1 MWLMAQEWANHRL
14 PLLLQYQQGWQTYQW
29 QRAQV
34 KTQTGPFS
42 FDLWSAKQELS
53 FELSTS
59 LYTSLAL
66 TLSVSFFL
74 SFLSA
79 CARNHSSALPR
90 SGPHVVF
97 SQASAIISTIWLNFL
112 GNCNVIMHLCG
123 EDIKSHDCSFHLTF
137 FVPCTLCTAQKI
149 NKNNNKCSGFYF
161 ILNYV
166 NEKIVLLKNND
177 REE

>member
-34 KTQTGPFS
+34 KTWTAPLS

-59 LYTSLAL
+59 QYTSLAR
-66 TLSVSFFL
+66 TRSGSVFL
-74 SFLSA
+74 SFLSGR
-79 CARNHSSALPR
+79 ARNHSSTPPR

-97 SQASAIISTIWLNFL
+97 SQALAIISTIWLNFL
-112 GNCNVIMHLCG
+112 GNRNVIMHLCG

-137 FVPCTLCTAQKI
+137 FVPRTMCAWNETVCL
-149 NKNNNKCSGFYF
+149 YF
-161 ILNYV
+161 TVNDNSILYPKHDNA
-166 NEKIVLLKNND
+166 KLLD
-177 REE
+177 SV

>member
-1 MWLMAQEWANHRL
+1 MWLIAQEWANHRL

-59 LYTSLAL
+59 QYTSFCLL
-66 TLSVSFFL
+66 HFSLFSPLVPGITHPLS
-74 SFLSA
+74 
-79 CARNHSSALPR
+79 PR

-137 FVPCTLCTAQKI
+137 FVPCTLCRAQK
-149 NKNNNKCSGFYF
+149 KAKAKTSALAFTSSMKWF
-161 ILNYV
+161 FF
-166 NEKIVLLKNND
+166 
-177 REE
+177 